1 MIMHT
6 HSFNIIV
13 MNIENRKLKDIPK
26 LSYPHRMNDIKYD
39 GYKSIN
45 KLTGSNVKLFLEINC
60 HENHNHKNHLT
71 VLLSFGEKSQHVES

>member
-1 MIMHT
+1 
-6 HSFNIIV
+6 
-13 MNIENRKLKDIPK
+13 
-26 LSYPHRMNDIKYD
+26 MNDIKYD